1 MSSLECRKT
10 FLEVVPSSNWM
21 PAAKRTQSLPVGN
34 LLQEDEADT
43 TADRILRRASCS
55 FQWRSDWPEGISRG
69 SYGHPSLCRAPCVYA
84 FYGTCMKGPRCNFC
98 HLEHSSPKRKLTRQ
112 ERQALYQMPESLVLL
127 IFNSH
132 LDKHVTK
139 LQLQQPLRLVLAVVA
154 RRVRLLRPQWPT
166 GFEFRMA
173 LDQLWNLR
181 SFSLGR
187 LVDCILQCPQVDASF
202 RPVVKSLFDSIRKDM
217 NK

>member
-1 MSSLECRKT
+1 M
-10 FLEVVPSSNWM
+10 
-21 PAAKRTQSLPVGN
+21 
-34 LLQEDEADT
+34 
-43 TADRILRRASCS
+43 
-55 FQWRSDWPEGISRG
+55 
-69 SYGHPSLCRAPCVYA
+69 
-84 FYGTCMKGPRCNFC
+84 
-98 HLEHSSPKRKLTRQ
+98 
-112 ERQALYQMPESLVLL
+112 LL

-173 LDQLWNLR
+173 LDQMWNLR

-202 RPVVKSLFDSIRKDM
+202 RQVVKSLFDSIRKDM
-217 NK
+217 TGYEQIKYLGLQKVKNFWSTSSVLLFLVVNSKSRCFGRYLQKPVVNFTPSTVTLNFLSLLDPLH

>member
-1 MSSLECRKT
+1 
-10 FLEVVPSSNWM
+10 
-21 PAAKRTQSLPVGN
+21 
-34 LLQEDEADT
+34 
-43 TADRILRRASCS
+43 
-55 FQWRSDWPEGISRG
+55 
-69 SYGHPSLCRAPCVYA
+69 
-84 FYGTCMKGPRCNFC
+84 
-98 HLEHSSPKRKLTRQ
+98 
-112 ERQALYQMPESLVLL
+112 MPESLVLL

-139 LQLQQPLRLVLAVVA
+139 LQLQQRLVLAVVA

>member
-1 MSSLECRKT
+1 
-10 FLEVVPSSNWM
+10 
-21 PAAKRTQSLPVGN
+21 
-34 LLQEDEADT
+34 
-43 TADRILRRASCS
+43 
-55 FQWRSDWPEGISRG
+55 
-69 SYGHPSLCRAPCVYA
+69 
-84 FYGTCMKGPRCNFC
+84 
-98 HLEHSSPKRKLTRQ
+98 
-112 ERQALYQMPESLVLL
+112 MPESLVLL

-173 LDQLWNLR
+173 LDQMWNLR

-202 RPVVKSLFDSIRKDM
+202 RQVVKSLFDSIRKDM
-217 NK
+217 TDMNK